1 LALLFYIPEVAMK
14 RHFFALVVAVL
25 FVVLPA
31 KDVIRASASTSSYTV
46 EDLGTIGGLVPTITG
61 MNASGQVTGFT
72 RTGSGLT
79 MVRRAVRYT
88 NDIGW
93 EFIPGVHLTNSVATA
108 INASGDVAGYHL
120 VGTTLQPFRYVDGP
134 GATSLGPVPGWSFAL
149 GLSINAAGVMTGHGE
164 TSLGIR
170 GWRAE
175 PGLPLEELP
184 TLGGAVAMTC
194 GINDKGQIAGLST
207 NALGQQHAYRVDP
220 RSDGTGF
227 DVTDIVPLDGAAGL
241 GRACAINAAGRVGGN
256 SSDGSAIRAF
266 VSDGGPSVN
275 VDTFGSVQST
285 VESMS
290 GSFSVGWFIGALGPR
305 AFVHTNA
312 DGSADLNDLLTPGT
326 GWILQQAFA
335 VNKVGQI
342 AGIGTLNGVRR
353 AFRLTPTTPP
363 PDETAPVISAVSATP
378 STVSPPKGQL
388 VDVTV
393 AVTATDDVDAM
404 PVCTVSSISATGGT
418 TDDYSFTGLA
428 ASVRAVGGRTY
439 TLNVTC
445 ADAAGNVSLPSSTDV
460 VVPPD
465 TTAPV
470 ISAVSATPS
479 TVSPPKGQL
488 VDVAVA
494 VTATDDVDD
503 APVCAVSSISATG
516 GTADDYSFTGLT
528 ARIRA
533 VGGRTYTLNVTC
545 ADAVGNVS
553 PASSTDVVV
562 PPDTTAP
569 VISAVS
575 ATPSI
580 VGPPKGQLVDIT
592 VAVTATDDVDDAPV
606 CAVSSITATG
616 STADDY
622 SFAGLAAR
630 VLAVGGRT
638 YTLSVTCADAVG
650 NVSPASSTNVVVPP
664 DTTAPVISAV
674 SATPSTVGP
683 PKGQLVDVAVAVTA
697 TDDVDDAPVCAV
709 SSISATG
716 STADDYSFTGLAA
729 RVRAVGG
736 RTYTLNVTC
745 ADVAGN
751 VSPASSTNVVVP
763 PDTTAPVI
771 SAVSAT
777 PSTVGPPKGQL
788 VDVAVAA
795 TATDDVD
802 DAPVCAVSSIS
813 ATGSTADDYSFAGLA
828 ARVRAV
834 GGRTYTLNVTCA
846 DAAGNV
852 SPASSTTVVVPPD
865 TTAPVISALAATPS
879 TVSPT
884 NGQLVDVAVL
894 VIATDDVDA
903 APVCTLSS
911 ITASGT
917 TTDDFTFTGLSARV
931 RAVAG
936 RTYTLNVTCA
946 DAAGNVSPSSSTNVV
961 VLPDTTAPVIGS
973 LHATPDAVWPPNG
986 KMVAV
991 SVAVSAT
998 DNVDS
1003 APQCS
1008 LTSITAN
1015 GGGAVDWAVTGQF
1028 TADVRAEKNSDG
1040 SVRIYSLHVT
1050 CTDRA
1055 NNASSSAAIVV
1066 VGKDPTEIKAF
1077 QSRRPKR

>member
-31 KDVIRASASTSSYTV
+31 KDSIRASTSSRSYTM
-46 EDLGTIGGLVPTITG
+46 EDLGTTSDGLVPVVTG
-61 MNASGQVTGFT
+61 MNASGQVSGYVNG
-72 RTGSGLT
+72 GSA
-79 MVRRAVRYT
+79 RAVRFT
-88 NDIGW
+88 NGVGW
-93 EFIPGVHLTNSVATA
+93 EYLPVPGTESYAMA
-108 INASGDVAGYHL
+108 INASGDVAGYHV
-120 VGTTLQPFRYVDGP
+120 VGGIPRAFRYTN
-134 GATSLGPVPGWSFAL
+134 GATVADTIALVTGGSMAWGFA
-149 GLSINAAGVMTGHGE
+149 INADGHVTGYGDAAGA
-164 TSLGIR
+164 IR
-170 GWRAE
+170 GWLSKPAY
-175 PGLPLEELP
+175 P
-184 TLGGAVAMTC
+184 TVVLDALGDAVAC
-194 GINDKGQIAGLST
+194 GINDAGQIVGFYMTAAG
-207 NALGQQHAYRVDP
+207 NQHAYRLEV
-220 RSDGTGF
+220 DGT
-227 DVTDIVPLDGAAGL
+227 VTDIVPFDGVTGT
-241 GRACAINAAGRVGGN
+241 GTACAIDAAGHVGG
-256 SSDGSAIRAF
+256 SATSGATHADRAF
-266 VSDGGPSVN
+266 RFLRDAPVN
-275 VDTFGSVQST
+275 LDTFVGSKSST
-285 VESMS
+285 VAAIAGGVSV
-290 GSFSVGWFIGALGPR
+290 GSFTTTDNVQH
-305 AFVHTNA
+305 AFVHSDA
-312 DGSADLNDLLTPGT
+312 SGGSANLNALVPAGSGWYLHEAVAVNTEGQIVVHAKRNDLNR
-326 GWILQQAFA
+326 
-335 VNKVGQI
+335 V
-342 AGIGTLNGVRR
+342 
-353 AFRLTPTTPP
+353 FRLTP
-363 PDETAPVISAVSATP
+363 A
-378 STVSPPKGQL
+378 K
-388 VDVTV
+388 
-393 AVTATDDVDAM
+393 
-404 PVCTVSSISATGGT
+404 
-418 TDDYSFTGLA
+418 
-428 ASVRAVGGRTY
+428 
-439 TLNVTC
+439 
-445 ADAAGNVSLPSSTDV
+445 
-460 VVPPD
+460 
-465 TTAPV
+465 
-470 ISAVSATPS
+470 
-479 TVSPPKGQL
+479 
-488 VDVAVA
+488 
-494 VTATDDVDD
+494 
-503 APVCAVSSISATG
+503 
-516 GTADDYSFTGLT
+516 
-528 ARIRA
+528 
-533 VGGRTYTLNVTC
+533 
-545 ADAVGNVS
+545 
-553 PASSTDVVV
+553 
-562 PPDTTAP
+562 
-569 VISAVS
+569 
-575 ATPSI
+575 
-580 VGPPKGQLVDIT
+580 
-592 VAVTATDDVDDAPV
+592 
-606 CAVSSITATG
+606 
-616 STADDY
+616 
-622 SFAGLAAR
+622 
-630 VLAVGGRT
+630 
-638 YTLSVTCADAVG
+638 
-650 NVSPASSTNVVVPP
+650 